1 MADAVASGEQV
12 RYLSNMR
19 SSGPL
24 PLLAAAAVA
33 RDDEAL
39 DSATHAALA
48 TQMRGLWVAICR
60 LQAQLSRRVAVFD
73 ERGAAARDGAR
84 GIRGWLRHRLRLD
97 AVEAGR
103 QATVAAALVSRPAAA
118 AAYLRGE
125 ISAEHMGAID
135 EAGWLLGDDA
145 MARGIERI
153 LLDHA
158 RREPPGRLRR
168 LSRRFRER
176 GDPRGSVDAFR
187 RVRAHRF
194 LDIVRAGTGAV
205 TIRGQ
210 LDANDGELLLAA
222 LRAAQGPVEATAA
235 PPPRPPPE
243 VGPPELSLGE
253 GRAETATPERARADA
268 LVALCR
274 LVVSADD
281 AGRARGDRA
290 RVVVTVPLETLRADT
305 SAAEA
310 LLGSGEPVPAAVA
323 RRLACDARVLPAVLG
338 GHGEVLDIGAEAE
351 TVSPGLRRAVELR
364 DRGCRFP
371 GCDLSAADCEAHH
384 LTHWAHGGPS
394 IVDNVVLLCPH
405 HHGLVHEG
413 GWQVSRDPYTGTVRA
428 RRPDGTR
435 LDTVSPPPDG
445 A

>member
-1 MADAVASGEQV
+1 V
-12 RYLSNMR
+12 RYFSNMR

-24 PLLAAAAVA
+24 PLLAAAA
-33 RDDEAL
+33 EAL
-39 DSATHAALA
+39 DDEDLDRATDAALA

-84 GIRGWLRHRLRLD
+84 GIRGWLRHRLRVD
-97 AVEAGR
+97 AADAGR
-103 QATVAAALVSRPAAA
+103 QATVAAALAVRPLAA

-125 ISAEHMGAID
+125 ISPEHMAAID
-135 EAGWLLGDDA
+135 EAGWLLGNDA
-145 MARGIERI
+145 LERGVERI

-176 GDPRGSVDAFR
+176 GDPRGAVDAFR

-194 LDIVRAGTGAV
+194 LDVVRAGTGAV

-210 LDANDGELLLAA
+210 LDASDGELLLEA
-222 LRAAQGPVEATAA
+222 LRAAGLSRGTPDGPL
-235 PPPRPPPE
+235 PPPE
-243 VGPPELSLGE
+243 TGPPDLSVTNGDDLPL
-253 GRAETATPERARADA
+253 APERERADA

-274 LVVSADD
+274 LVLRATLAD
-281 AGRARGDRA
+281 AGHALGDRA
-290 RVVVTVPLETLRADT
+290 RVVVTVPLETLRVDT
-305 SAAEA
+305 SAGDAV
-310 LLGSGEPVPAAVA
+310 LGSGEPVPASVA

-338 GHGEVLDIGAEAE
+338 GAGEVLDIGVEGE
-351 TVSPGLRRAVELR
+351 TVTQGLRRAVELR

-371 GCDLSAADCEAHH
+371 GCDEPPADCAVHH
-384 LTHWAHGGPS
+384 LVHWARGGQP

-413 GWQVSRDPYTGTVRA
+413 GWQVTRDPYTGTVRA

-435 LDTVSPPPDG
+435 LDTVSPPPDDS
-445 A
+445 